1 MAHCHAWASKV
12 SPCSTRLA
20 ALLRQGQEVR
30 PLVLLDGD
38 DAGRVRRDALMKE
51 LYVGYDSNVLMLD
64 EVLNRTGQE
73 VEIEDILGEEVLLAG
88 FNAVFGNDVPLK
100 LDPVDRS
107 VGSLP
112 SQIKAATSRQG
123 IELTKGW
130 KASIALYLVSSW
142 AENGITLSGE
152 ILDQVALLFTEMNN
166 RFDNQNPT

>member
-88 FNAVFGNDVPLK
+88 FNAVFGNEPVYPL
-100 LDPVDRS
+100 
-107 VGSLP
+107 SLIRCSP
-112 SQIKAATSRQG
+112 
-123 IELTKGW
+123 
-130 KASIALYLVSSW
+130 
-142 AENGITLSGE
+142 
-152 ILDQVALLFTEMNN
+152 
-166 RFDNQNPT
+166 